1 MIRTCTLLVTV
12 YMGLGTFYYDL
23 MTMSPQDL
31 KKVISISSY
40 SVSKF
45 MWNEHSVKLIEGLVY
60 FGRHWKGT

>member
-1 MIRTCTLLVTV
+1 
-12 YMGLGTFYYDL
+12 MGLGTFYYDL